1 MADHHEE
8 DRKQRLD
15 NLYRR
20 LKLLDD
26 AIRSL
31 EALSQISPDTTDMST
46 LNNPDKSNEE
56 AV

>member
-8 DRKQRLD
+8 DRKQQLD

-31 EALSQISPDTTDMST
+31 EALSQISPDT
-46 LNNPDKSNEE
+46 PDRSKLPNHDDSNEE
-56 AV
+56 PV